1 VSLDPFFSEGFAMK
15 IVPNLGAAVPV
26 LTPRIISFPDILQ
39 QGVSSVP
46 ITVLVSNYG
55 DVDLTLASITISG
68 PNATDFSQTN
78 NCAATVAAGNQ
89 CTITV
94 IFTPTVPSGQRT
106 ATLTV
111 SFGGGFVAQTVSL
124 TGAAGTPTFQITPVP
139 GDFGSISDSETNALF
154 FTITNT
160 GTGPLTISNSTINP
174 TPVVGDNFDFGSAFQ
189 SGPTGVLR
197 PGESTL
203 RFAIVMH
210 TGINTGNVSA
220 QFIVQDN
227 APGNP
232 HVFDLKGFIF
242 RTFPDF
248 GMAINNGAPAS
259 ATITAGQTATYDV
272 VAASVSIIS
281 PGTLSFGCS
290 GAPAG
295 ATCTATPNSLA
306 LPSPHA
312 THISVTVTT
321 TAFGASLQHHIPVW
335 PWATAGVAALM
346 WMRPRRRNLKSRL
359 LLIFTAGVLSAMIAC
374 GGGGSNGGGGG
385 GGGVATPPGTYSLTL
400 TATSANVTHTMPLT
414 LVVK

>member
-1 VSLDPFFSEGFAMK
+1 MK
-15 IVPNLGAAVPV
+15 IVPSLGAAVPV
-26 LTPRIISFPDILQ
+26 LTPRIISFPDILP
-39 QGVSSVP
+39 QGVPSVP

-55 DVDLTLASITISG
+55 DADLSLAGITISG
-68 PNATDFSQTN
+68 PNAADFSQTN

-111 SFGGGFVAQTVSL
+111 SFGGGFAPQTVSL
-124 TGAAGTPTFQITPVP
+124 TGPAGTPAFQITPVP
-139 GDFGSISDSETNALF
+139 GDFGSISDSESAILL
-154 FTITNT
+154 FTITNS

-174 TPVVGDNFDFGSAFQ
+174 TPVVGDNFDFGTAFQ
-189 SGPTGVLR
+189 SGPTAVLR

-203 RFAIVMH
+203 PFAIIMH
-210 TGINTGNVSA
+210 VGINAGNVSA

-232 HVFDLKGFIF
+232 HVFNLKGFIF

-248 GMAINNGAPAS
+248 GIALNNGAPAS
-259 ATITAGQTATYDV
+259 ATVTAGQTASYDV

-281 PGTLSFGCS
+281 PGTLSFSCA

-306 LPSPHA
+306 LPAPHA

-335 PWATAGVAALM
+335 PWATVGVAALV
-346 WMRPRRRNLKSRL
+346 WILPRRRNLKSRL
-359 LLIFTAGVLSAMIAC
+359 LLISAAVVFAAMTAC

-385 GGGVATPPGTYSLTL
+385 GGGTTTPPGTYSLVV
-400 TATSANVTHTMPLT
+400 TASSGTVTHTLPLT

>member
-1 VSLDPFFSEGFAMK
+1 VSLNFSIPEGFAMK
-15 IVPNLGAAVPV
+15 IVPSLGAAVPV

-39 QGVSSVP
+39 QGVPSVP
-46 ITVLVSNYG
+46 ITVVVSNYG
-55 DVDLTLASITISG
+55 DVDLSLASITISG
-68 PNATDFSQTN
+68 SNATDFSQTN
-78 NCAATVAAGNQ
+78 NCAVTVAAGNQ

-111 SFGGGFVAQTVSL
+111 SFGGGFAAQTVSL
-124 TGAAGTPTFQITPVP
+124 MGPAGTPAFQITPVP
-139 GDFGSISDSETNALF
+139 GDFGSISDSESGVLF

-174 TPVVGDNFDFGSAFQ
+174 APAPGDNFDFGGVFSF
-189 SGPTGVLR
+189 GPTGVLR

-203 RFAIVMH
+203 QFAIVMH
-210 TGINTGNVSA
+210 GGINIGNVSA

-232 HVFDLKGFIF
+232 HVFNLKGFIF

-259 ATITAGQTATYDV
+259 ATVTAGQTASYDV
-272 VAASVSIIS
+272 VAASVPLIS
-281 PGTLSFGCS
+281 PGTLSFDCA

-335 PWATAGVAALM
+335 PWVTAGVAALV

-359 LLIFTAGVLSAMIAC
+359 LLIFAAGTFAAMIAC
-374 GGGGSNGGGGG
+374 GGGGSNGRGGG
-385 GGGVATPPGTYSLTL
+385 GGGVPTPPGTYNLTL
-400 TATSANVTHTMPLT
+400 TATSANVTHTLPLT